1 MKKWA
6 IAAFGLVFF
15 AGTALLFTAS
25 ASSAEKPCGN
35 VSYIVGKA
43 TVTHNGKTKA
53 LDMDSPIYNNDLVK
67 TSDKS
72 KVEIS
77 PNKSTGFSGT
87 IRVAANTSFYFKV
100 SDVKGEPA
108 STLDLMAGQ
117 VGMKVAKLAGAP
129 SAQVRTDTAAC
140 GVRGTDFEVVVTI
153 TGSLLVTCDEG
164 EVGCLGIDGDE
175 EAVGPEAP
183 GGEAAQRDEGGSFQA
198 VEVGKATLAELRDKW
213 SNEKLT
219 MLRANPR
226 KAMAQ
231 LAGLYL
237 KKKPLFD
244 KAFDPLEKSDAF
256 KRWQKED
263 GDPNFKPNPM
273 SAQNLK
279 DLKEV
284 DKPIFAMRKELMLL
298 ERYVYRLEGIRS
310 IVEGTSEYDK
320 PLSDPSGQAIL
331 DDSGKPMTARVFF
344 KKFDRERNELVRRIG
359 MFRYAERLNAVRNP
373 SGATGRTGA
382 DGDEGDQGN
391 FFGDDAPGNSE
402 DDFFTTE

>member
-15 AGTALLFTAS
+15 AGAALLFTAS
-25 ASSAEKPCGN
+25 APSAEKPCGN

-43 TVTHNGKTKA
+43 TVTHNGKTAA
-53 LDMDSPIYNNDLVK
+53 LDMDSPIYANDLVK

-72 KVEIS
+72 KVEIK

-87 IRVAANTSFYFKV
+87 IRVAANTSFYFKL
-100 SDVKGEPA
+100 SAVKGEPA

-140 GVRGTDFEVVVTI
+140 GVRGTDFEVTVTL

-175 EAVGPEAP
+175 EAVGPNST
-183 GGEAAQRDEGGSFQA
+183 GGMAAQRDEGGSFQA
-198 VEVGKATLAELRDKW
+198 VDVGKATLAELRDRW

-219 MLRANPR
+219 VLRANPR

-237 KKKPLFD
+237 KNKPAFD
-244 KAFDPLEKSDAF
+244 KSFDPLEKSAAF
-256 KRWQKED
+256 ARWMKED
-263 GDPNFKPNPM
+263 ADPNFKPNVR
-273 SAQNLK
+273 SAQTLK

-284 DKPIFAMRKELMLL
+284 DKPILAMRKELMFL
-298 ERYVYRLEGIRS
+298 ERYVYRLEGFRS
-310 IVEGTSEYDK
+310 IVEGSAEFDQ
-320 PLSDPSGQAIL
+320 PLADAKGAAIL
-331 DDSGKPMTARVFF
+331 DDSGKPMTARLFY
-344 KKFDRERNELVRRIG
+344 KRFDRERTELLRRIG
-359 MFRYAERLNAVRNP
+359 MFRYAERLHSKRNP
-373 SGATGRTGA
+373 SGATGRVGSDTEAG
-382 DGDEGDQGN
+382 GD
-391 FFGDDAPGNSE
+391 FFGDDSGQESS
-402 DDFFTTE
+402 DDFFSAD